1 MKWAL
6 LGALSMLAVV
16 TVGFILVIGAN
27 RDPVPDALRE
37 CVLGGGA
44 GVILSEG
51 DLGAQVRSDL
61 EAGAVRELSRS
72 PVGQDTAVLLE
83 GANYRLLV
91 LVGRGS
97 PASDGNLPVQI
108 YDRASEFALVAR
120 EVDPQKNLLRGCVRL
135 VAAG

>member
-16 TVGFILVIGAN
+16 VVGFILVIGAN

-44 GVILSEG
+44 GVVLSEG

-61 EAGAVRELSRS
+61 EADAVRELSRS
-72 PVGQDTAVLLE
+72 PVGDDTAILLQ

-91 LVGRGS
+91 LMGRGS
-97 PASDGNLPVQI
+97 PAPDGNLPQQI

-135 VAAG
+135 VADG

>member
-6 LGALSMLAVV
+6 AGALSLLVV
-16 TVGFILVIGAN
+16 VVVGFVLVVAAN
-27 RDPVPDALRE
+27 RDPVPDALRT
-37 CVLGGGA
+37 CVLDGGA

-61 EAGAVRELSRS
+61 EAGAVEERERF
-72 PVGQDTAVLLE
+72 PVGEDTAVLLE

-91 LVGRGS
+91 LLGRGS
-97 PASDGNLPVQI
+97 PAPDGNLPLQV

-120 EVDPQKNLLRGCVRL
+120 EIDPQKNLLRGCARL
-135 VAAG
+135 VAEG